1 MSTYEVPNLVYGMHH
16 LNITQLPGGD
26 FSHPNMAMDL
36 AGQDAGVD
44 FWFAKC
50 CDWKCIAGE
59 WGSGTYFFI
68 PCDSKGNHIN
78 IMCADGKQRKI
89 TIALTHSKKQYVK
102 TERGKIYS
110 KNQPMYEEGTKGKAT
125 GNHIHLEIAEG
136 YKTTKYYDSKLGVYT
151 MGNELNPVKMFY
163 VLDGYTKVVNTKGA
177 TLPHTKSEYT
187 KVVTVDKYA
196 PTLPFT
202 QPDTN
207 KIVNAHR
214 YDFTYKNFAT
224 FIKNKGGYNAYVNS
238 LGGVFTKWHNKNVT
252 AKPTYKVTTVKEFK
266 ECADYVWGLMTIYG
280 VNYTD
285 VNGKKV
291 WGSSSGTYGDDAF
304 YDKSVNLKQFFD
316 GSTNKNGFKVG
327 IDQILSGSTKGGMM
341 TNCGWS
347 VTYLFHKAGLIP
359 ADGENMEVEF
369 YGNEDYHKYYRK
381 KGAKILTPKN
391 SADFK
396 VGDVIGFYGSGTG
409 FTYKHCCVVVDVNKQ
424 KGTYTIYDGGSARFT
439 KTRGNNIVG
448 KLGDSPLYGS
458 YTSFKVLRLPLNL
471 KEETTSIKYVN
482 ATGVASYYDK
492 NKGGTYKV
500 TAKDGLHIR
509 NDGVQ
514 SAKSLGVLPYNTEF
528 KTYGYYDK
536 DSQGR
541 EWLYGVA
548 RVGNTEYTGFCC
560 SKSYLKK
567 V

>member
-187 KVVTVDKYA
+187 KVVTTSSPAKPSILFVGNSY
-196 PTLPFT
+196 
-202 QPDTN
+202 
-207 KIVNAHR
+207 
-214 YDFTYKNFAT
+214 TYKPNDKECLPQQFKAICKANGVDVDVTMIAEGGWTFEKHWNNSATTTALKSKKYKYVIMQGQSEEVGCMNGEMKISAKTYGKKLADLAKQYGATVYFMSQADYYFRKWSDGSKTTYNMKYQNNVDANYKTLGYPVAYGGKEVKRQANGSYSTYFASD
-224 FIKNKGGYNAYVNS
+224 GY
-238 LGGVFTKWHNKNVT
+238 HPT
-252 AKPTYKVTTVKEFK
+252 AKAQKIIAQVIWDSLRQY
-266 ECADYVWGLMTIYG
+266 
-280 VNYTD
+280 
-285 VNGKKV
+285 
-291 WGSSSGTYGDDAF
+291 
-304 YDKSVNLKQFFD
+304 LK
-316 GSTNKNGFKVG
+316 
-327 IDQILSGSTKGGMM
+327 
-341 TNCGWS
+341 
-347 VTYLFHKAGLIP
+347 P
-359 ADGENMEVEF
+359 
-369 YGNEDYHKYYRK
+369 
-381 KGAKILTPKN
+381 
-391 SADFK
+391 
-396 VGDVIGFYGSGTG
+396 
-409 FTYKHCCVVVDVNKQ
+409 
-424 KGTYTIYDGGSARFT
+424 
-439 KTRGNNIVG
+439 
-448 KLGDSPLYGS
+448 
-458 YTSFKVLRLPLNL
+458 
-471 KEETTSIKYVN
+471 IKYVN

-500 TAKDGLHIR
+500 VAKDGLNIR